1 MMGMIRMRW
10 IRMAMQGDQ
19 GGNNG
24 NAGNQCGNAGNRG
37 EKCAESGW
45 KCEL

>member
-1 MMGMIRMRW
+1 ME
-10 IRMAMQGDQ
+10 
-19 GGNNG
+19 NNG

-45 KCEL
+45 ECEL